1 MRLHCPVGDC
11 LDPFVVV
18 CHPENGTQYDDQWVA
33 QTTVADAVCFVQV
46 QPAFADNYATA
57 QTAPSN
63 IITVTADVTNPTGDS
78 LLLAALYGEQGQLIT
93 AAIQPCVRGDEA
105 QSITLCFGDDAH
117 SGRLYLLDKTTY
129 KPFAKDIPIKIQ

>member
-1 MRLHCPVGDC
+1 M
-11 LDPFVVV
+11 
-18 CHPENGTQYDDQWVA
+18 T

-93 AAIQPCVRGDEA
+93 AAIQPCVRGDEV
-105 QSITLCFGDDAH
+105 QSITLCFDDDVH

-129 KPFAKDIPIKIQ
+129 KPLAKDIPIKIQ